1 MWELLASGTVN
12 GPMRRSGRRM
22 YARRR
27 RRTRRVLGLL
37 LLLAGVVALI
47 GTAATLIPSW
57 LRSGP
62 STGTPTPTPEAP
74 ACPTARVAGTTRLG
88 ALAWVR
94 DGVLSVLDL
103 DSCKE
108 RTLVRTGAAAPVRFS
123 HDGRWIAFAEGRI
136 VRAAGGTVQSPLGQL
151 NAWQWSP
158 STNLLAGVTPG
169 GGVGVGGPAEA
180 PRMLLPDG
188 TEAGHVAFSP
198 NGRSLAIDVGGDRVE
213 VLDVT
218 DGRAA
223 TIYRVTPGTNAPPEV
238 AGWSPDGRWVL
249 FFSRY
254 PGKAGVPLNAA
265 PAEGGAWA
273 NVFDPVLPYRDFL
286 SWCGNRLLLSGGAKS
301 VPSEGNQI
309 LLSGPPRWRFLNLSV
324 DFSRSWIWPSCSPN
338 GRWVVAIATSNR
350 PETPPGHGVRAVWLL
365 STDGSRRARLTGA
378 ARTAYELPRWSED
391 GRFLLVVRRDTHRD
405 SPGVLLLVPIDPS
418 SGKTGRVI
426 GPVARLGSAPGEGGH
441 GDWSEVSDW
450 YRSR

>member
-1 MWELLASGTVN
+1 MLLV
-12 GPMRRSGRRM
+12 
-22 YARRR
+22 
-27 RRTRRVLGLL
+27 
-37 LLLAGVVALI
+37 LAGVVALI
-47 GTAATLIPSW
+47 GGAATLIPTW

-62 STGTPTPTPEAP
+62 STGTPSPTPKAL
-74 ACPTARVAGTTRLG
+74 ACPTAGVAGNARLG

-94 DGVLSVLDL
+94 DGVLSVVDL

-108 RTLVRTGAAAPVRFS
+108 RTLVQTGAAPPVRFS
-123 HDGRWIAFAEGRI
+123 HDGRWLAFADGRI

-151 NAWQWSP
+151 SAWQWSP

-169 GGVGVGGPAEA
+169 GGVALGGPAEA

-218 DGRAA
+218 DGRAV
-223 TIYRVTPGTNAPPEV
+223 TIYRVTPGTTAPPEV
-238 AGWSPDGRWVL
+238 AGWSPNGHWVL
-249 FFSRY
+249 FFSRF
-254 PGKAGVPLNAA
+254 PGKAGIPLNAA

-273 NVFDPVLPYRDFL
+273 NVFDPVLPYGDFL
-286 SWCGNRLLLSGGAKS
+286 TWCANRLVLSGGAKS

-309 LLSGPPRWRFLNLSV
+309 LLSGPPRWRFHNLSD
-324 DFSRSWIWPSCSPN
+324 DFTRSWIWPSCSPN
-338 GRWVVAIATSNR
+338 GRWVVATATPNR
-350 PETPPGHGVRAVWLL
+350 PETTPGHGVRSVWVL
-365 STDGSRRARLTGA
+365 STDGTPRARLTEGT
-378 ARTAYELPRWSED
+378 RTAYELPRWSED
-391 GRFLLVVRRDTHRD
+391 GRFLLIVRRDTQPD

-418 SGKTGRVI
+418 SGKTGRTV

-441 GDWSEVSDW
+441 GDWSLVSDW
-450 YRSR
+450 YRPGRDHR